1 MIRVNRRD
9 LEPEAEPGA
18 RHRVATWRMTEGA
31 TESNHPIGRVS
42 EPRGGIIATPHFGG
56 LHGGRTHF
64 GSNHSSLWCRCQLCG
79 IRTPTVT
86 YKDVCCANC
95 YRLPPRGERT
105 WSIMKNCVW
114 VKWARL
120 TIQFL
125 WLGKDR
131 EDNVRVAEARR
142 VINYRD
148 ARNAFFDAAETV
160 DQMIEFGNI
169 SEERDR
175 FWFLPPNMCEHEQDD
190 RAVTDVRARYL
201 REVFFA
207 NRHPRRMEIL
217 ELQDRVR
224 RYMWSLITTL
234 PYDPRLLRQVMMQR
248 ELEAAQDLGVI
259 TPFTPT
265 DEQPETSLRRVEVT
279 QYSPTG
285 TPRRRTRIESSGEYV
300 PMTIGQPEPS
310 VSAIN
315 VGTLRAPT
323 SGDDRYCML
332 DSGANVMVIPK
343 MEGMIGDETMC
354 SLVGDNRATG
364 LIVSRLYIGTKSYLV
379 VAVQNAA
386 VLLPPAYLV
395 RIAGYRLSW
404 ANQSGGE
411 IFHLKDGYGE
421 SVTVH
426 EDDDLLYLNKNTFW
440 RVAKDMFNAAQSRVG
455 MDWTSIWQAMTGE
468 RIEDVAIN
476 AVKSESTTQVDF
488 VELFNPGNIKA
499 QKLIAGQT
507 YDVKSN
513 PALDLTRTTVQEQTR
528 LSIARED
535 PMILIGAPPCT
546 VFSPMQ
552 NINQKHQQGPVWE
565 QKYQE
570 GCDLL
575 QFASQ
580 CYWDQ
585 IEGMFF
591 LHEHPATASSWNM
604 ECIACRSGST
614 SRCIYSGQ

>member
-1 MIRVNRRD
+1 
-9 LEPEAEPGA
+9 
-18 RHRVATWRMTEGA
+18 
-31 TESNHPIGRVS
+31 
-42 EPRGGIIATPHFGG
+42 
-56 LHGGRTHF
+56 
-64 GSNHSSLWCRCQLCG
+64 
-79 IRTPTVT
+79 
-86 YKDVCCANC
+86 
-95 YRLPPRGERT
+95 
-105 WSIMKNCVW
+105 
-114 VKWARL
+114 
-120 TIQFL
+120 
-125 WLGKDR
+125 
-131 EDNVRVAEARR
+131 
-142 VINYRD
+142 
-148 ARNAFFDAAETV
+148 
-160 DQMIEFGNI
+160 
-169 SEERDR
+169 
-175 FWFLPPNMCEHEQDD
+175 
-190 RAVTDVRARYL
+190 
-201 REVFFA
+201 
-207 NRHPRRMEIL
+207 
-217 ELQDRVR
+217 
-224 RYMWSLITTL
+224 
-234 PYDPRLLRQVMMQR
+234 
-248 ELEAAQDLGVI
+248 
-259 TPFTPT
+259 
-265 DEQPETSLRRVEVT
+265 
-279 QYSPTG
+279 
-285 TPRRRTRIESSGEYV
+285 
-300 PMTIGQPEPS
+300 MTIGQSEPS

-386 VLLPPAYLV
+386 VLLPLAYLV

-455 MDWTSIWQAMTGE
+455 MDWPSIWQALTGE

-488 VELFNPGNIKA
+488 VELFNPGNFKA
-499 QKLIAGQT
+499 QKGTLIAGQT

-552 NINQKHQQGPVWE
+552 NINQKHQQGPAWE

-575 QFASQ
+575 QFA
-580 CYWDQ
+580 
-585 IEGMFF
+585 
-591 LHEHPATASSWNM
+591 
-604 ECIACRSGST
+604 CISMLLGSN
-614 SRCIYSGQ
+614 